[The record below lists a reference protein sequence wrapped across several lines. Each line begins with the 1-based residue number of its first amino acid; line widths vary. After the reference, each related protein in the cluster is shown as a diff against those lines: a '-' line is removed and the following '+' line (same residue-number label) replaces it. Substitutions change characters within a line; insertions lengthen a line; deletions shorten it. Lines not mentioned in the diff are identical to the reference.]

1 MTRGAYSAALRISLI
16 YAAVAALWIFLSD
29 RMLETLAMAPDWMTR
44 LQTYKGWAFVAFTAL
59 LLYWLVRREEM
70 KQASLT
76 AKAQTALA
84 QTEEIRQQLDHL
96 IERISDG
103 FIAIDND
110 WRYTYVNTRAG
121 QLFGRKPE
129 ELIGKNIWTEFP
141 ESVGQL
147 FYPAYHKAMAEQTP
161 IEMEDYYPP
170 WNLWFESR
178 IYPSKDGI
186 SIFFHDITRRKLAEA
201 SSAKLTAIIEATSD
215 FVGIADM
222 EGRASYLNRGGRIM
236 MGIPP
241 DEDISSTR
249 LDDYH
254 PRRVMDIIRAD
265 AIPTALRDGTWSGET
280 TLRTRDGK
288 EIPVSQV
295 IITHRGESGKPE
307 WVSTIV
313 RDISER
319 KRHESELIYLANHNA
334 LTGLPNRNLL
344 TDRLQQALIEAKR
357 HDRMAALI
365 FLDLDRFKHVTESLG
380 HEVGDLALKRVAEQL
395 GGLVHE
401 GDTVAHPGGDEFAL
415 LLNEITHSEDAARQV
430 QKVLNHFENSPL
442 TVGGHKLFVTLSAG
456 IALYPTD
463 SENAEG
469 LLQAA
474 LSAMDRSQA
483 LGGNTYQFYSSEMNI
498 QALENLAMGSALHDA
513 IARNEIEL
521 HYQPQVD
528 LASGEIVGMEA
539 LARWRH
545 PQFGMVSPSVFI
557 PLAEET
563 GLIGPIG
570 AWVLHEACR
579 QNKAW
584 QDEGLPPLR
593 VAVNLSARQ
602 FWQRDIA
609 DIVAKTLAETGLA
622 SRFLELEITESMLM
636 QDVNATIGIMQQL
649 KKIGISFSL
658 DDFGTGY
665 SSLSYL
671 KRFPIE
677 TLKIDQSFVRDIP
690 HDKDDSAIV
699 AAIIA
704 MSSAL
709 GIKVIAEGV
718 ETPEQ
723 FAFLCTQKCTSMQG
737 YYFSKPLPSD
747 MFALLLRRGKALDTS
762 TQGNPD
768 IPKTS

>member
-1 MTRGAYSAALRISLI
+1 M
-16 YAAVAALWIFLSD
+16 
-29 RMLETLAMAPDWMTR
+29 
-44 LQTYKGWAFVAFTAL
+44 
-59 LLYWLVRREEM
+59 
-70 KQASLT
+70 
-76 AKAQTALA
+76 
-84 QTEEIRQQLDHL
+84 
-96 IERISDG
+96 
-103 FIAIDND
+103 
-110 WRYTYVNTRAG
+110 
-121 QLFGRKPE
+121 
-129 ELIGKNIWTEFP
+129 
-141 ESVGQL
+141 
-147 FYPAYHKAMAEQTP
+147 
-161 IEMEDYYPP
+161 
-170 WNLWFESR
+170 
-178 IYPSKDGI
+178 
-186 SIFFHDITRRKLAEA
+186 
-201 SSAKLTAIIEATSD
+201 
-215 FVGIADM
+215 
-222 EGRASYLNRGGRIM
+222 
-236 MGIPP
+236 
-241 DEDISSTR
+241 
-249 LDDYH
+249 
-254 PRRVMDIIRAD
+254 
-265 AIPTALRDGTWSGET
+265 
-280 TLRTRDGK
+280 
-288 EIPVSQV
+288 SQV
-295 IITHRGESGKPE
+295 IIAHYGHNGKPE
-307 WVSTIV
+307 LLSTII

-319 KRHESELIYLANHNA
+319 KRHEAELIHLANHNA
-334 LTGLPNRNLL
+334 LTGLPNRSLL

-357 HDRMAALI
+357 HDRMTALI

-380 HEVGDLALKRVAEQL
+380 HEVGDLALKIVAEQL
-395 GGLVHE
+395 GELVRE
-401 GDTVAHPGGDEFAL
+401 GDSVAHPGGDEFAL
-415 LLNEITHSEDAARQV
+415 LLNEIAHSEDAARQV

-463 SENAEG
+463 SKNAEG

-483 LGGNTYQFYSSEMNI
+483 LGGNTYQFYSSEMNT
-498 QALENLAMGSALHDA
+498 QARENLAMGSALHDA
-513 IARNEIEL
+513 IAHNEIKL

-528 LASGEIVGMEA
+528 FASGEIVGMEA
-539 LARWRH
+539 LARWLH

-593 VAVNLSARQ
+593 GAVNLSERQ

-609 DIVAKTLAETGLA
+609 DVVAKTLAETGLA

-658 DDFGTGY
+658 DDFGTGH

-747 MFALLLRRGKALDTS
+747 MFALLLRRGKALNASPQVD
-762 TQGNPD
+762 PD

>member
-1 MTRGAYSAALRISLI
+1 MTRVAYSAALRISLI
-16 YAAVAALWIFLSD
+16 YAAVASLWIFVSD

-44 LQTYKGWAFVAFTAL
+44 LQTYKGWAFVAFTSL

-103 FIAIDND
+103 FVAIDND

-121 QLFGRKPE
+121 QLFSRKPE

-307 WVSTIV
+307 LVSTIV

-430 QKVLNHFENSPL
+430 QKVLNNFENSPL

-463 SENAEG
+463 SKNAEG

-483 LGGNTYQFYSSEMNI
+483 LGGNTYQFYSSEMNT
-498 QALENLAMGSALHDA
+498 QARENLAMGSALHDA
-513 IARNEIEL
+513 IAHNEIKL

-528 LASGEIVGMEA
+528 FASGEIVGMEA
-539 LARWRH
+539 LARWLH

-609 DIVAKTLAETGLA
+609 DVVAKTLAETGLA

-658 DDFGTGY
+658 DDFGTGH

-723 FAFLCTQKCTSMQG
+723 FAFLWTQKCTSMQG

-747 MFALLLRRGKALDTS
+747 MFALLLRRGKALNASPQVD
-762 TQGNPD
+762 PD